1 MCYSEIFIGHSSL
14 DKIGESVPTKHANV
28 WNIDT
33 GAAFKGPLSA
43 MEINTKDFW
52 QSAAVYLY
60 YPHELGRN
68 DS

>member
-1 MCYSEIFIGHSSL
+1 H
-14 DKIGESVPTKHANV
+14 KIGETVPTKRANV

-52 QSAAVYLY
+52 QSNAVYLY
-60 YPHELGRN
+60 YPDELGRN

>member
-1 MCYSEIFIGHSSL
+1 MSV
-14 DKIGESVPTKHANV
+14 KIILSARAVDGELAENFMSQL
-28 WNIDT
+28 
-33 GAAFKGPLSA
+33 PLSA